1 MVVIGIVGRSG
12 AGKSTVARV
21 FASFGAEVLDVDQV
35 ARRVVEP
42 GSQVLTRI
50 GEEFGSEYLRD
61 DGRLDRRRLGR
72 LVFSDPEQLLKLNR
86 ITHPVIKGEVEKWLD
101 GVKARRLQPPA
112 AVLDAAVLFEAGLR
126 PLVDRVVLVV
136 AGEEESVK
144 RLVARDGI
152 GHDEARTRLMA
163 QKDPR
168 KLAALADFVID
179 AGGTMDELIA
189 QVRRVWDKVVGSAE

>member
-1 MVVIGIVGRSG
+1 M
-12 AGKSTVARV
+12 
-21 FASFGAEVLDVDQV
+21 
-35 ARRVVEP
+35 
-42 GSQVLTRI
+42 
-50 GEEFGSEYLRD
+50 
-61 DGRLDRRRLGR
+61 
-72 LVFSDPEQLLKLNR
+72 
-86 ITHPVIKGEVEKWLD
+86 
-101 GVKARRLQPPA
+101 
-112 AVLDAAVLFEAGLR
+112 
-126 PLVDRVVLVV
+126 

>member
-50 GEEFGSEYLRD
+50 GEEFGSQYLRD

-101 GVKARRLQPPA
+101 GVKARRPQAPA

-189 QVRRVWDKVVGSAE
+189 QVRRVWDQVVGSAE

>member
-50 GEEFGSEYLRD
+50 GEEFGSQYLRD

-101 GVKARRLQPPA
+101 GVKARRPQPPA
-112 AVLDAAVLFEAGLR
+112 AVLDATVLFEAGLR

-136 AGEEESVK
+136 AGEEDSVK

>member
-50 GEEFGSEYLRD
+50 GEEFGSQYLRD

-86 ITHPVIKGEVEKWLD
+86 ITL
-101 GVKARRLQPPA
+101 
-112 AVLDAAVLFEAGLR
+112 
-126 PLVDRVVLVV
+126 
-136 AGEEESVK
+136 
-144 RLVARDGI
+144 
-152 GHDEARTRLMA
+152 T
-163 QKDPR
+163 
-168 KLAALADFVID
+168 
-179 AGGTMDELIA
+179 
-189 QVRRVWDKVVGSAE
+189 GSAILTISSHKSLSLVSTIIITHPALCTAFQYTVSIPQSQEKVKYTKRFFGIPEEPF